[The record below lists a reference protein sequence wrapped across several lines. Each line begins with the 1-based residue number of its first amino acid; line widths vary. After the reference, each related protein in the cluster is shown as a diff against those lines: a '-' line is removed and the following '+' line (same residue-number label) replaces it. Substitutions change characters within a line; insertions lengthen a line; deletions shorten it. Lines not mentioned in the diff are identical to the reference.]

1 MRAEWC
7 VGGIPRHSA
16 FHQDHVVT
24 ADVVFEA
31 YLMLGTLG
39 DALLTPALDAGE
51 IGLGEIKS
59 HPGSLSIGI
68 A

>member
-1 MRAEWC
+1 
-7 VGGIPRHSA
+7 
-16 FHQDHVVT
+16 VT